1 MSTDGSMRLVRT
13 VRRAGRI
20 VLAFALCALSACGSA
35 SPRTVHYG
43 TYVSQLCEAIGPFD
57 RDAQRFGRM
66 LGTYGPGAGSRRS
79 EQAMANIL
87 TAVIADSRHVVT
99 TLDAVG
105 APDVSNGRALA
116 AGTVAT
122 FDQIGQSDAEWRSEL
137 RTRDWAWATMSRV
150 KRERLRISIQELLL
164 VGRQFE
170 RLPLTQERQN
180 AMASSPVCREVFGS
194 VRVGGQQS
202 NRSGL
207 AELYRKRHPRA
218 ESLYARAG

>member
-1 MSTDGSMRLVRT
+1 
-13 VRRAGRI
+13 
-20 VLAFALCALSACGSA
+20 
-35 SPRTVHYG
+35 
-43 TYVSQLCEAIGPFD
+43 
-57 RDAQRFGRM
+57 
-66 LGTYGPGAGSRRS
+66 GTYGPGAGSRRS
-79 EQAMANIL
+79 EQAMANVL

-218 ESLYARAG
+218 ESLNAGAGGQPRVRPRSPPPAFVFSAGDNRILNASSAFVQPRVRVHCGC